1 MDFEKE
7 FQGLIKEAYA
17 RGFNNAKNGAL
28 MCVHSVINLPSTDNR
43 TRAALEELHK
53 IISTFEAL

>member
-1 MDFEKE
+1 MTPEEQLNGFM
-7 FQGLIKEAYA
+7 KEAYA